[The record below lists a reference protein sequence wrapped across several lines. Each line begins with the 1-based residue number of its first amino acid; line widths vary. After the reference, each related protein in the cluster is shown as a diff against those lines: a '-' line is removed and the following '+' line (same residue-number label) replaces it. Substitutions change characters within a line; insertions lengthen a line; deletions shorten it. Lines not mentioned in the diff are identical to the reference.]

1 MNAVSH
7 LRWLVADLAPGILF
21 WRDQVGLP
29 QVVDVPG
36 VYAEFAS
43 HGARIALYR
52 ADLMAAVV
60 GGPPAAGAGGDA
72 VICLRVDD
80 VDRAAARLAAA
91 GVIWVTP
98 PHDEPVW
105 RQRVAHVRDPAGH
118 LVELWTPLPAAA
130 AA

>member
-7 LRWLVADLAPGILF
+7 LRWLVADLAPGIRF

-43 HGARIALYR
+43 PGARIALYR

-60 GGPPAAGAGGDA
+60 GGPPAAGAGGGADGA
-72 VICLRVDD
+72 GRS
-80 VDRAAARLAAA
+80 AAAVSAAISRCSSA
-91 GVIWVTP
+91 S
-98 PHDEPVW
+98 
-105 RQRVAHVRDPAGH
+105 RRAS
-118 LVELWTPLPAAA
+118 
-130 AA
+130 